1 MESYKIFDNYGKD
14 LIFASYSQSKF
25 KEKIRELESRGV
37 VVNGTDSPIR
47 TNVKP

>member
-25 KEKIRELESRGV
+25 RKKVRELGSRGV
-37 VVNGTDSPIR
+37 IVNGADSPAR

>member
-1 MESYKIFDNYGKD
+1 MESFKIFDNYGKD

-25 KEKIRELESRGV
+25 RKKARELESRGV
-37 VVNGTDSPIR
+37 VVNGADSPIR